1 MAGHSKWHNIRHKK
15 AKMDAKRGQLFT
27 KLIREITVAARQ
39 GGGDP
44 EFNPR
49 LRIAI
54 EKAKKANMPIEN
66 IERAIKRGTGEL
78 EGVQYEEV
86 VYEGYGPEGVAIIV
100 ECLTDNRNRTTGEI
114 RHIFSKHGGN
124 LGATGCVSYLF
135 EEKGVIYV
143 PKNKYDEETI
153 FEKAIEA
160 GAEDVITEDPDYYE
174 IRTEPR
180 DFYNVKANLE
190 AEGIEIEK
198 AELTRIPTTTVEIT
212 KNNKRR
218 NCRKIIKTIRSIRRT
233 RRRPKSLFKLQ
244 YVRQINGKIFLI
256 SPFPTGFPTCGK
268 CILNNFD
275 SFKNL
280 LIEQERLL

>member
-27 KLIREITVAARQ
+27 KLLREITVAARQ

-78 EGVQYEEV
+78 EGVSYEEV
-86 VYEGYGPEGVAIIV
+86 VYEGYGPEGVAVIV
-100 ECLTDNRNRTTGEI
+100 ECLTDNRNRTTAEV
-114 RHIFSKHGGN
+114 RHIFTKHGGN
-124 LGATGCVSYLF
+124 LGASGCVSFLF

-143 PKNKYDEETI
+143 PKSKYDEETI

-160 GAEDVITEDPDYYE
+160 GAEDVIMDDDEYYE
-174 IRTEPR
+174 IRTEPKEL
-180 DFYNVKANLE
+180 YSVKENLE
-190 AEGIEIEK
+190 KEGVEIEK
-198 AELTRIPTTTVEIT
+198 AEITRIPTTTVEV
-212 KNNKRR
+212 KDPEKAE
-218 NCRKIIKTIRSIRRT
+218 
-233 RRRPKSLFKLQ
+233 KLLKLLDALEDSDDVQ
-244 YVRQINGKIFLI
+244 KVY
-256 SPFPTGFPTCGK
+256 S
-268 CILNNFD
+268 NFEIPEEIMAKV
-275 SFKNL
+275 S
-280 LIEQERLL
+280 

>member
-15 AKMDAKRGQLFT
+15 AKMDAKRGQIFT

-114 RHIFSKHGGN
+114 RHIFTKHGGN
-124 LGATGCVSYLF
+124 LGTTGCVSFLF
-135 EEKGVIYV
+135 EEKGIIQV
-143 PKNKYDEETI
+143 PKSEYTEEEI

-160 GAEDVITEDPDYYE
+160 GAEDVITEDDYYE
-174 IRTEPR
+174 IRTEPKEL
-180 DFYNVKANLE
+180 YAVKEALE
-190 AEGIEIEK
+190 QMGVKIEK
-198 AELTRIPTTTVEIT
+198 AELTKIPTTTVEIKDEET
-212 KNNKRR
+212 A
-218 NCRKIIKTIRSIRRT
+218 S
-233 RRRPKSLFKLQ
+233 KLMKLLDALEDNDDVQ
-244 YVRQINGKIFLI
+244 KVYA
-256 SPFPTGFPTCGK
+256 
-268 CILNNFD
+268 NFD
-275 SFKNL
+275 MSTQLMEKVT
-280 LIEQERLL
+280 